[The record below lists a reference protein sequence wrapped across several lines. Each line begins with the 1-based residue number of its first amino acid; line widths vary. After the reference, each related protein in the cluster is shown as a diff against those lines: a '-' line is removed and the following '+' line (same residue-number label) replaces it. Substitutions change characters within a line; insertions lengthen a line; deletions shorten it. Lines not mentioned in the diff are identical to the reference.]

1 MNYYFD
7 FGKYQFELEKR
18 IKDAL
23 CKKNEFEIRFGE
35 FKVNRDLNGVIQRD
49 ANGRVKRSFDSNFE
63 AESFYDLK
71 KLLNKQNIN
80 KSVLNTK
87 EIIYRMDS
95 GFNAKEIIDLSDGS
109 CTYMKKKR
117 LYNYDVYDYNMRFST
132 SNEQEI
138 TKDEYDLQ
146 KQNGGEINEIK
157 REKFR
162 TSYYFPSGK
171 IDLTVTH
178 QTLSNDIITEKKTR
192 NYEVEFEIYN
202 QNNDNDNENVDMNS
216 IVGIILFILQ
226 NKQGS
231 FFIITENEKRNVLDV
246 YKKMIGKSYFVG
258 AQPETLA
265 KDKISNFCER

>member
-95 GFNAKEIIDLSDGS
+95 GFNAKEIINLSDNS
-109 CTYMKKKR
+109 CFYMKKKKLNNLKNWFDINKKR
-117 LYNYDVYDYNMRFST
+117 PSIT
-132 SNEQEI
+132 SKN
-138 TKDEYDLQ
+138 
-146 KQNGGEINEIK
+146 
-157 REKFR
+157 
-162 TSYYFPSGK
+162 
-171 IDLTVTH
+171 
-178 QTLSNDIITEKKTR
+178 
-192 NYEVEFEIYN
+192 
-202 QNNDNDNENVDMNS
+202 
-216 IVGIILFILQ
+216 
-226 NKQGS
+226 
-231 FFIITENEKRNVLDV
+231 
-246 YKKMIGKSYFVG
+246 
-258 AQPETLA
+258 
-265 KDKISNFCER
+265 